1 MDAGEVTSISVLG
14 RLVVFINSA
23 RVAKNLFEQTGALY
37 MDRPAIP
44 IIDMY
49 ANASCL
55 SRPRVAYEY
64 RHRMEAHFNLAI
76 TRYGHKWR
84 VERRIIDQSL
94 RPAIAVTYQ
103 PMQIVKAHAFLRQV
117 LRCPENTLEYLKQYV
132 EPCSHSLMYVSGDG
146 IGSTVSQRLS

>member
-1 MDAGEVTSISVLG
+1 
-14 RLVVFINSA
+14 
-23 RVAKNLFEQTGALY
+23 
-37 MDRPAIP
+37 
-44 IIDMY
+44 
-49 ANASCL
+49 
-55 SRPRVAYEY
+55 
-64 RHRMEAHFNLAI
+64 MEAHFNLAI